1 LSGIR
6 ALAAFALSMKTC
18 RARAYGIAARE
29 IIRPCYMKWNDPVT
43 SIQKA
48 NALEYAVKFGLK
60 VETNDLFSGI
70 CFVKLFGEALILLT
84 IN

>member
-1 LSGIR
+1 
-6 ALAAFALSMKTC
+6 
-18 RARAYGIAARE
+18 
-29 IIRPCYMKWNDPVT
+29 MKWNDPVT

-70 CFVKLFGEALILLT
+70 CFAKLFGEALILLT